1 MNHTVALAAVYAVAG
16 VVHGLV
22 GFGFALLSVP
32 VVAMLFDPAT
42 AVAMNAV
49 VGTAN
54 CAYKAWLLRS
64 EITPRS
70 VLSFFAVALV
80 GIPVGVFAIGNL
92 PRGAALTAIGVFV
105 IVVALGNLRH
115 RDGMRTAMRSRM
127 SFWILAGLAGVLSGA
142 FGAPG
147 PAAIPYFVSRDDDP
161 LVGSAN
167 AQLFFTLAA
176 GPVLAFHIARG
187 TMTVPLLGRS
197 VVYLPIV
204 FLAGLIGT
212 RLSRRTPEHFLRVIV
227 DCALIAFG
235 AWLVVENGII
245 GR

>member
-1 MNHTVALAAVYAVAG
+1 MDHAVTLVAIYAVAG
-16 VVHGLV
+16 VVHGVV

-32 VVAMLFDPAT
+32 VVAMLFDPPT
-42 AVAMNAV
+42 AVALNAV

-54 CAYKAWLLRS
+54 CGYKAWLLRS

-70 VLSFFAVALV
+70 VFSFFAVALL
-80 GIPVGVFAIGNL
+80 GIPVGVFALAAL
-92 PRGAALTAIGVFV
+92 PREAALTAIGAFV
-105 IVVALGNLRH
+105 IAVAVGNLRH
-115 RDGMRTAMRSRM
+115 RDGMRAAMRSPM
-127 SFWILAGLAGVLSGA
+127 SFWVLAGLAGVLSGA

-187 TMTVPLLGRS
+187 TMSVPLLIRAVS
-197 VVYLPIV
+197 CLPVVFV
-204 FLAGLIGT
+204 AALAGTHI
-212 RLSRRTPEHFLRVIV
+212 SRRAPEHLLRTIV
-227 DCALIAFG
+227 DYALIVFG
-235 AWLVVENGII
+235 AWLVVENGVL
-245 GR
+245 RR